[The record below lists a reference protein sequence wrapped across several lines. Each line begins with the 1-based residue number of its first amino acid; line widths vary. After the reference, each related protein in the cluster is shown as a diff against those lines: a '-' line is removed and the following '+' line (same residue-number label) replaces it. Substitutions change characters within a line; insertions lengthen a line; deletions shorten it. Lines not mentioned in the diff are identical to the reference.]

1 MSTVWGGLLIT
12 RVIVGGGFG
21 WFWGGPHRTGGIS
34 GLLMIYPQQ
43 PSTTPNDP
51 VECRRPANL
60 GRRYLETQAEPGHSV
75 WFSAF
80 YIIGAQA
87 DGTLTEGW
95 FCGPSGI
102 PREKYNKTL
111 NTRTHVT
118 HPRVHTHAHTW
129 DTHVCTYIRTHV
141 AHPHAH
147 TRTQSHTHGYPEKN
161 TTKSRKIMKNHEKT

>member
-1 MSTVWGGLLIT
+1 M
-12 RVIVGGGFG
+12 
-21 WFWGGPHRTGGIS
+21 
-34 GLLMIYPQQ
+34 
-43 PSTTPNDP
+43 
-51 VECRRPANL
+51 

-129 DTHVCTYIRTHV
+129 DTHVCAHARMWPTHV
-141 AHPHAH
+141 CAH
-147 TRTQSHTHGYPEKN
+147 TRTHAHVSHTPPGARVVKIIRVVEDISLVIQ
-161 TTKSRKIMKNHEKT
+161 KSHRSGGDPPKTIQNPPHYDPGD